1 MDEKLKPCPFCG
13 HSMES
18 DDENG
23 CYQKAGFISASTPVW
38 SVTCF
43 GTACNASVESTSKDA
58 AIAAWNRRTPEQA
71 E

>member
-23 CYQKAGFISASTPVW
+23 CYQKSGFISASTTVW

-43 GTACNASVESTSKDA
+43 ETACNASVESTSKDA
-58 AIAAWNRRTPEQA
+58 AIAAWNRRTPEQPT
-71 E
+71 